1 MKSKINKP
9 GILEVAAMLST
20 IFFFGAMNGGSFLA
34 FLFLYLAPLPL
45 FILGLKKD
53 SPWGGLVGAIAAILI
68 FFVTTPQMAL
78 IYLLAVAAPTT
89 YFCEKA
95 TSRSD
100 PTHQDWYSLS
110 NLAILLVVPPI
121 LVFILASTYF
131 WAHGQGLGAML
142 LEKTNAIVD
151 LYIVTL
157 KDRGHT
163 INPSISLQLEA
174 IKKSFSNTAPALIAI
189 FWMTLI
195 VLNGLLAQSILKKAK
210 RNQRPVFAIR
220 EIEVP
225 RILAIT
231 FLFIIVIASFS
242 AGQFGY
248 ILTNLAAILAF
259 PVMLA
264 GLGLLH
270 IVASKTNYSSSILFV
285 LYLII
290 TFSRWAAILIV
301 MLGIVDHFLKLR
313 GRFQADNT
321 Q

>member
-20 IFFFGAMNGGSFLA
+20 IFFFGMMNSGSFLA

-53 SPWGGLVGAIAAILI
+53 SPWGGLVGAVAAILI
-68 FFVTTPQMAL
+68 FFVTTPQMSL

-100 PTHQDWYSLS
+100 PTHQDSYSLS

-151 LYIVTL
+151 LYIVAL

-163 INPSISLQLEA
+163 INPSISMQLEA

-225 RILAIT
+225 RVFAIT
-231 FLFIIVIASFS
+231 FLFIIVVASFS

-313 GRFQADNT
+313 GKFQADNM

>member
-20 IFFFGAMNGGSFLA
+20 IFFFGVMNGGSFLA

-53 SPWGGLVGAIAAILI
+53 SPWGGLVGAVAAILI
-68 FFVTTPQMAL
+68 FFVTTPQMSL

-151 LYIVTL
+151 LYIVAL

-225 RILAIT
+225 RIFAIT
-231 FLFIIVIASFS
+231 FLFIIVVASFS

-313 GRFQADNT
+313 GKFQADNM

>member
-20 IFFFGAMNGGSFLA
+20 IFFFGAMNSGSFLA

-53 SPWGGLVGAIAAILI
+53 SPWGGLVGAMAAILI
-68 FFVTTPQMAL
+68 FFVTTPQMSL

-100 PTHQDWYSLS
+100 PTHQDSYSLS

-142 LEKTNAIVD
+142 LEKTSAIVD
-151 LYIVTL
+151 LYIVAL

-163 INPSISLQLEA
+163 INPSISMQLEA

-225 RILAIT
+225 RIFAIT
-231 FLFIIVIASFS
+231 FLFIIVVASFS

-313 GRFQADNT
+313 GRFQADNI

>member
-20 IFFFGAMNGGSFLA
+20 IFFFGVMNGGSFLA

-53 SPWGGLVGAIAAILI
+53 SPWGGLVGAVAAILI
-68 FFVTTPQMAL
+68 FFVTTPQMSL

-95 TSRSD
+95 TSRSE

-151 LYIVTL
+151 LYIVAL

-225 RILAIT
+225 RIFAIT
-231 FLFIIVIASFS
+231 FLFIIVVASFS

-313 GRFQADNT
+313 GKFQADNM